1 MSIRARLL
9 WLVAMSMIL
18 PGLLLGLRSFHERG
32 VQIDSAT
39 ARIVEA
45 SSDVARDLEARIL
58 ATGQLLYGLARA
70 RDLQT
75 ESREGC
81 SAFLTRVREQYPQ
94 YTGILTTDR
103 EGRLFCD
110 SLQSGREL
118 SLADRSYFQRAQT
131 TEDGLVLDAAFGR
144 MSGSAVLQIV
154 RPVRNLAGDLESVI
168 LAGLDLER
176 LVGEDLRLVGPGMEI
191 LLLDQQG
198 TVLVWQPNPARASRI
213 GQSILDAPL
222 GRFALSAGAGE
233 TAALRAEDGATLI
246 WASGTAPLLTESGL
260 RVLVGQNQ
268 QDLLAPANRRLRED
282 LAILAFLSLLL
293 GTAVWVIGEV
303 TIRRQ
308 VARIATMAARLGE
321 GDLSARIPAPH
332 PKGELGG
339 LMAVLNRSA
348 ESLQQQREAITA
360 LNRKLLRAQR
370 MEAVGQLTGGMAHDF
385 NNLLTVI
392 LGSAELLAE
401 RLEHDPD
408 LLQLAETTRMAAER
422 GGELTRSLLAFARRQ
437 PLEPRAADLS
447 TEIRRIERLLRR
459 TLGAHVECRFELPAG
474 LPPALVDPSQLEAA
488 LLNLMLNA
496 RDAMPHGGLLTV
508 EVAEAE
514 LDAAYAARNDEVVP
528 GEYLLI
534 AVTDTGQ
541 GMTPEVLSQA
551 FEPFF
556 TTKEFGRGS
565 GLGLSMVY
573 GFVRQSQGHVKIYSE
588 PGQGTT
594 VKLYL
599 PRAMSPGA
607 ARIPPRPIAPRIG
620 GGTES
625 VLVVEDDDM
634 VRAHVAGE
642 LTLLGY
648 TVLSARDGREAME
661 ILRGDALIDVLFTD
675 VVMPGG
681 MSGPQLA
688 VSALLLRPG
697 LRVLYTSG
705 YTENAVVHHGR
716 LDPGVV
722 LLSKPY
728 RRQELAEK
736 LRFVLRTEV

>member
-32 VQIDSAT
+32 VQVDAAT
-39 ARIVEA
+39 ARIVNA
-45 SSDVARDLEARIL
+45 SSEVARDLEARIL

-70 RDLQT
+70 RDLQN

-81 SAFLTRVREQYPQ
+81 SAFLARVREQYPQ

-103 EGRLFCD
+103 DGRLACD
-110 SLQSGREL
+110 SLQSGREQDF
-118 SLADRSYFQRAQT
+118 ADRSYFQRAQT

-154 RPVRNLAGDLESVI
+154 RPVRDRAGDLEAVI

-176 LVGEDLRLVGPGMEI
+176 LVGEDLRLLVPGMEI

-198 TVLVWQPNPARASRI
+198 TVLVWQPNPARATRI
-213 GQSILDAPL
+213 GQSILGAPL
-222 GRFALSAGAGE
+222 GRFALSAGAGD
-233 TAALRAEDGATLI
+233 TVALREEDGGTSI
-246 WASGTAPLLTESGL
+246 WASGTAPHVAEAGL
-260 RVLVGQNQ
+260 RVLVGQNRR
-268 QDLLAPANRRLRED
+268 DLLAPADRRLRED
-282 LAILAFLSLLL
+282 LVILAILSLLL

-303 TIRRQ
+303 MIRRN
-308 VARIATMAARLGE
+308 VARIAAMATRLGQ

-348 ESLQQQREAITA
+348 DSLEQQRESIIE

-370 MEAVGQLTGGMAHDF
+370 MEAVGQLTGGLAHDF

-408 LLQLAETTRMAAER
+408 LLHLAEATRMAAER

-437 PLEPRAADLS
+437 PLEPRATDLS
-447 TEIRRIERLLRR
+447 AEIGRIEPLLRR
-459 TLGAHVECRFELPAG
+459 TLGAYVECRFELPPG

-488 LLNLMLNA
+488 LLNLTLNA
-496 RDAMPHGGLLTV
+496 RDAMPYGGLLTV
-508 EVAEAE
+508 EVAESE

-528 GEYLLI
+528 GEYLVI

-541 GMTPEVLSQA
+541 GMTPEVIAQA

-573 GFVRQSQGHVKIYSE
+573 GFVKQSQGHVKIYSE
-588 PGQGTT
+588 LGQGTT

-599 PRAMSPGA
+599 PRAVDPGA
-607 ARIPPRPIAPRIG
+607 TRTPARPTATRIG

-661 ILRGDALIDVLFTD
+661 ILRGDAPIDVLFTD

-736 LRFVLRTEV
+736 LRLVLRTET